1 MVNGGHVNVKSST
14 LSSGEN
20 EKTHHRP
27 HASRKL
33 DLDLKEPVQEKP
45 QEDVEVCDEFMLCVL
60 NLSQSTLCMFSNLK
74 LL

>member
-1 MVNGGHVNVKSST
+1 MVNGGHVNVKSNT

-20 EKTHHRP
+20 EKTRHRP

-45 QEDVEVCDEFMLCVL
+45 QEDVEVCDEFML
-60 NLSQSTLCMFSNLK
+60 SLK
-74 LL
+74 LCPKLEPKHTMHVF